1 MGMTYRINRG
11 KGAQKFGI
19 ATARDTRNGI
29 QSAEGRTLL
38 KRIRNKKIWVLAV
51 YYIPLHVSST
61 MCSSSGAQIVLY
73 SIWYRH
79 LL

>member
-38 KRIRNKKIWVLAV
+38 KRIRNKKI
-51 YYIPLHVSST
+51 
-61 MCSSSGAQIVLY
+61 
-73 SIWYRH
+73 
-79 LL
+79 